1 MVRFRVS
8 TRMMWPQPVSSVA
21 VVLVVAAAVVWDL
34 KSRRVPN
41 ALTLGGAVAAIVVA
55 GFTQGWPGVLRSG
68 AGWVT
73 GAALFFPLF
82 ALGGMGAGDVKL
94 LAAIGAWL
102 GPIGAV
108 WAGLYGAVAGG
119 VMALAVALGRGYAGV
134 AVRNVGAMLRLWSA
148 GGVQRIDG
156 LTLAD
161 KTSVRLPY
169 ALPLAV
175 GALLAIWTA

>member
-1 MVRFRVS
+1 
-8 TRMMWPQPVSSVA
+8 MMWPQPVSSVA

-41 ALTLGGAVAAIVVA
+41 ALTLGGAAAAIVVA

-94 LAAIGAWL
+94 LAALGTWTGAAQVLWVAL
-102 GPIGAV
+102 FAAI
-108 WAGLYGAVAGG
+108 AGG
-119 VMALAVALGRGYAGV
+119 VLAILVSLYSNHARQLFSNIRLLLTHWSVVGIRPVDALTLDHGRGP
-134 AVRNVGAMLRLWSA
+134 
-148 GGVQRIDG
+148 
-156 LTLAD
+156 
-161 KTSVRLPY
+161 RLPY
-169 ALPLAV
+169 AVPI
-175 GALLAIWTA
+175 ALGLLWALWVQ